1 MTWLSINISLM
12 VLYFAL
18 WVGITAAAVAWAY
31 LFLGH
36 GRYARASDWLLP
48 VSREPAIWPD
58 VVAVVPARDEAAMLP
73 ATLPTLLRQ
82 DYLGALTV
90 VLVGDRSSGS
100 TAEAA
105 AELGLEPGRHQRA
118 LRVIAGAPPL
128 PGRAGKAWTM
138 AQRLDAVGLPSAE
151 AAGDHGAGPGYV
163 LFTDADIA
171 WEPGRRCGP

>member
-12 VLYFAL
+12 LLYFAL
-18 WVGITAAAVAWAY
+18 WVGITATAVAWA
-31 LFLGH
+31 FLGH
-36 GRYARASDWLLP
+36 GRYARASEWLLS

-58 VVAVVPARDEAAMLP
+58 VVAVVRARDEAAMLP

-90 VLVGDRSSGS
+90 VLVRDCSSGG

-105 AELGLEPGRHQRA
+105 AELGLEPGRHERA

-138 AQRLDAVGLPSAE
+138 AQGLDAVGLPSAE

-171 WEPGRRCGP
+171 WEPGMRCGP